1 MAERRYGRDDYESRL
16 EAKRKDDEKRW
27 RDLQYQ
33 LSVGSP
39 MGQTNKAV
47 EAMQMLGQ
55 ISGAGGTR
63 PSATPPPSWMN
74 APTAGPRPMMT
85 PEQREAAEL
94 QRGTE
99 GKVRGA
105 VEAEAE
111 AKRKYYEG
119 DGKFGATGRGG
130 DDDKRLQDAIK
141 YWSDTYFKF
150 LDKKGG
156 EDPDTINARKKWGEL
171 TGMTTPEETVDKK
184 PSMGERILGAINPF
198 GLMWGSGVGKAVDD
212 SFDWI
217 GKDGKDVKKF
227 NPSSLS
233 GHDKE
238 AYEWATKNRKDARA
252 QRILK
257 TLGAE

>member
-1 MAERRYGRDDYESRL
+1 
-16 EAKRKDDEKRW
+16 
-27 RDLQYQ
+27 
-33 LSVGSP
+33 SP
-39 MGQTNKAV
+39 MGQTNKAI
-47 EAMQMLGQ
+47 EAQQMLGQ
-55 ISGAGGTR
+55 ISGAGGTKAAAI
-63 PSATPPPSWMN
+63 PFPSWLN

-171 TGMTTPEETVDKK
+171 TGMTTPEETGKEESSTPGLFSPMPFMWNIDPSAYINAAKTGINKIKK
-184 PSMGERILGAINPF
+184 VFGKEPIDDRDLPGLG
-198 GLMWGSGVGKAVDD
+198 GK
-212 SFDWI
+212 
-217 GKDGKDVKKF
+217 
-227 NPSSLS
+227 
-233 GHDKE
+233 
-238 AYEWATKNRKDARA
+238 
-252 QRILK
+252 
-257 TLGAE
+257 